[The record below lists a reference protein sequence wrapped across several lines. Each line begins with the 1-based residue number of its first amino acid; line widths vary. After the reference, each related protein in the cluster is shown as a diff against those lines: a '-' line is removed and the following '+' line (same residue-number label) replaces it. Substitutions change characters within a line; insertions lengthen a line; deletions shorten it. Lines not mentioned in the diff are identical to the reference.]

1 MLVLLLL
8 LYLSY
13 ATLVVVYLYE
23 LKIDAVA
30 LHLQSAKFCCCRRN
44 SRQNWWRKRWPNKAY
59 THKHRDTERH
69 THTHRCMRFMCAV
82 RCSRN
87 NSASL
92 VTSALSAVLRLWV
105 CSFVRVCVCWLA
117 KSGQWTTLNF
127 GAAAATSLW
136 PPGRGSSSSSC
147 CVSCVVVNIV
157 VVVVLLMLQFQI
169 FLAFTL

>member
-59 THKHRDTERH
+59 THTYTETLRDTH
-69 THTHRCMRFMCAV
+69 TRIGACDLCVQCA
-82 RCSRN
+82 
-87 NSASL
+87 
-92 VTSALSAVLRLWV
+92 AVETTRRRSWLRLCLLFSDCECV
-105 CSFVRVCVCWLA
+105 HLYVCVCVCVLVSEKWPM
-117 KSGQWTTLNF
+117 NYIE
-127 GAAAATSLW
+127 LW
-136 PPGRGSSSSSC
+136 GSSSNVTLAPGQRQQQQQLLCVMC
-147 CVSCVVVNIV
+147 CC
-157 VVVVLLMLQFQI
+157 
-169 FLAFTL
+169 